1 MKVLV
6 NLLIILAPAIVFASG
21 AESGDGHHAIE
32 IPKVTIYQAINV
44 IILIAGI
51 IYFTKDSIVAFFGG
65 RKSAYLEAAQKSAFA
80 REQAEREFVDIKN
93 KLANLNSTRQEQ
105 LAKAQAHATDLKN
118 QIIDEANQVSKR
130 IKDEAE
136 LTAKLET
143 QRAQKELRTQLLA
156 DSVEAARIVLTK
168 DIGASDQQKLQN
180 EFINHIEVS
189 R

>member
-6 NLLIILAPAIVFASG
+6 NLLIILAPAIVFASA
-21 AESGDGHHAIE
+21 AEHGGGHHAVE
-32 IPKVTIYQAINV
+32 VPKSVIFQAINI
-44 IILIAGI
+44 IILIGGL
-51 IYFTKDSIVAFFGG
+51 IYFTKDSIVSFFGG
-65 RKSAYLEAAQKSAFA
+65 RKAAYLEAAQKSAFA

-93 KLANLNSTRQEQ
+93 KLANLQSTHQEQ
-105 LAKAQAHATDLKN
+105 LAKAQAHANDLKN
-118 QIIDEANQVSKR
+118 QIIDEAAQVSKR

-143 QRAQKELRTQLLA
+143 QRAQKELRQQLLA
-156 DSVEAARIVLTK
+156 DSVEAARMVLTK